1 MKVSRV
7 SGALGAVVEGVRL
20 SDPSTDFEAV
30 WKQLVEHEVLFFR
43 EQHLS
48 ADEQLELGRRFGTP
62 SIFPVARAMGSD
74 TPTLTV
80 IEDTPE
86 KPNVADEWHTDV
98 TWIAEPPKA
107 AILCMEV
114 IPEFGGDT
122 LWASATKAFETLSAP
137 MREFLSGLTVTH
149 DNDGFI
155 DRMIHKVGDPKHPLV
170 EKLRADYPPVV
181 HPLVRTHPES
191 GRQAIMYAARFFKRI
206 NELSEFESR
215 MIVDFIDRH
224 VQDPSLHCR
233 WNWKAGDV
241 AIWDERS
248 TLHRAA
254 ADHFPQYRR
263 IRRLE
268 IDGDRPYFDPTGRK
282 HAQENP

>member
-30 WKQLVEHEVLFFR
+30 WNQLVEHEVLFFR

-122 LWASATKAFETLSAP
+122 LWASATKAFDAPRSELRRTAAPPETSMSPTTWRALGPVCTREAP
-137 MREFLSGLTVTH
+137 
-149 DNDGFI
+149 
-155 DRMIHKVGDPKHPLV
+155 
-170 EKLRADYPPVV
+170 LRVV
-181 HPLVRTHPES
+181 P
-191 GRQAIMYAARFFKRI
+191 
-206 NELSEFESR
+206 
-215 MIVDFIDRH
+215 
-224 VQDPSLHCR
+224 
-233 WNWKAGDV
+233 AG
-241 AIWDERS
+241 
-248 TLHRAA
+248 
-254 ADHFPQYRR
+254 P
-263 IRRLE
+263 
-268 IDGDRPYFDPTGRK
+268 
-282 HAQENP
+282 